1 MRTEDVNAMS
11 EIFQEHG
18 ISATIEII
26 EKVTNDFI
34 DHLDA
39 NLLMFGLKITL

>member
-1 MRTEDVNAMS
+1 MRAENVDAMS

-26 EKVTNDFI
+26 EKVTSDFI

-39 NLLMFGLKITL
+39 MREMDKK